1 MDRVGSVGGNY
12 LSLGI
17 YPQSQPADEEL
28 YQTMFYQHGSNFHRK
43 EISTPCENCEFQH
56 KVFSIQG
63 RIASDSSSNRSDIF
77 ISLTQA
83 RNKGNEFVPKMGNKL
98 EIPPK
103 NYFFYRFLQV
113 KMLMQFKTNKCV
125 PLSSYSNSFV
135 GRDQ

>member
-1 MDRVGSVGGNY
+1 MDSQGSTGGNY

-43 EISTPCENCEFQH
+43 EISTSCENCEFQH

-63 RIASDSSSNRSDIF
+63 RIVSDSSSPVRSDIL

-83 RNKGNEFVPKMGNKL
+83 RNKGEEFVPKMGNTL
-98 EIPPK
+98 EIPAI
-103 NYFFYRFLQV
+103 NV
-113 KMLMQFKTNKCV
+113 KY
-125 PLSSYSNSFV
+125 SSTDALNSMI
-135 GRDQ
+135 